1 MSDLKLNIIHL
12 YATSFSDARRKNFIK
27 QGMEQ
32 EIKDFRIWPGVL
44 DLSMPF
50 RGISRAHKQ
59 IVSHAKNNK
68 LPRVCVMEDDVA
80 FFAKGAFEYFIKN
93 IPDDYDIYL
102 GSISSGE
109 PDKDNVV
116 KWFRGMSLY
125 IVHER
130 FYDTFLSVKETANID
145 SALSDKGVYKVCPAL
160 VCYQMDG
167 YSYNK
172 KAVKQYSKLTNK
184 YKIYGAQKADI
195 S

>member
-1 MSDLKLNIIHL
+1 MPQSAD
-12 YATSFSDARRKNFIK
+12 RRASFIK
-27 QGMEQ
+27 QLIQQ
-32 EIKDFRIWPGVL
+32 EITDFRIWPGIL

-50 RGISRAHKQ
+50 RGICRAHKQ
-59 IVSHAKNNK
+59 IVKNAKDQG
-68 LPRVCVMEDDVA
+68 LPRVCIMEDDVC
-80 FFAKGAFEYFIKN
+80 FFAKGAFEFFVKN
-93 IPDDYDIYL
+93 IPDDYDIFL

-109 PDKDNVV
+109 LDKDNAV

-145 SALSDKGVYKVCPAL
+145 SVLSDKGVYKVCPAL